1 MQKLAVGFNKVMTEN
16 PVSDPDD
23 LVPFIEGTTGSVYNI
38 IEVHQADMTM
48 NQSHSLFIR
57 VSLQSLN
64 QILQAESLDDLP
76 PTDVANADNFMYDT
90 DIDSDIPDNA
100 EEAYERNI
108 LKITR
113 QSAVDQINEM
123 SSLVDDIG
131 RTVVANQIVGET
143 VSSNAKGVRI
153 IMTRCLCSSLVS

>member
-1 MQKLAVGFNKVMTEN
+1 M
-16 PVSDPDD
+16 
-23 LVPFIEGTTGSVYNI
+23 
-38 IEVHQADMTM
+38 
-48 NQSHSLFIR
+48 
-57 VSLQSLN
+57 QSLN

-153 IMTRCLCSSLVS
+153 IMTRCLCSILVS